1 MYLSSF
7 LDYEKKYKRGTYTNI
22 KYKKKDGTYM
32 DCVVRLGVKPK
43 EYKSTG
49 LSYGEWV
56 IDKYVFYHN
65 GKLYLRVLKKDGIRN
80 IILDNI
86 ISIGGQKHE

>member
-1 MYLSSF
+1 MYLNSF
-7 LDYEKKYKRGTYTNI
+7 MSHIGHYKPGTYINI
-22 KYKKKDGTYM
+22 KYKKQDGTYR
-32 DCVVRLGVKPK
+32 DCVVRLGVRPK
-43 EYKSTG
+43 EYKGTG

-65 GKLYLRVLKKDGIRN
+65 GKLYLRALKKDGIRN